1 MFWHSGPQCFQH
13 LRMALYRTIPSRR
26 KLLFVR
32 FDRSNSC
39 TDHSVFGHPI
49 WHLLGY
55 RGATCCCLFLVLSII
70 HSPGGGTTLP
80 EKEREPRLRTPS
92 PPLLSAAAAGCV
104 KSIRSIAR
112 PPRPPRPAGGPQ
124 RRIGGEIAVTPP
136 SLTSSVSPPRR
147 PVGALY
153 HLPFFGADQ

>member
-1 MFWHSGPQCFQH
+1 MFWHSGPHRFQH
-13 LRMALYRTIPSRR
+13 LRMALYPTIPSRR

-80 EKEREPRLRTPS
+80 EKEREPRLRCIGVGRAPSIPGAPS
-92 PPLLSAAAAGCV
+92 PP
-104 KSIRSIAR
+104 
-112 PPRPPRPAGGPQ
+112 PPPP
-124 RRIGGEIAVTPP
+124 
-136 SLTSSVSPPRR
+136 
-147 PVGALY
+147 GALSRSGQLRARRARRARRVAPNGESGEKSPL
-153 HLPFFGADQ
+153 HLPR